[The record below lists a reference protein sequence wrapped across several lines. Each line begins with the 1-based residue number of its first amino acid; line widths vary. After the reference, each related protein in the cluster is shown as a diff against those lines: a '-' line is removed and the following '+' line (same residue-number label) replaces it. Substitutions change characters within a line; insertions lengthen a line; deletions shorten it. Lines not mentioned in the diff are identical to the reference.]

1 MIKIAPSILAAD
13 FGNLEEEIKLVD
25 QAGCD
30 YIHCDIMDGHFVPNI
45 SFGPEIVRTI
55 RSVTKKNL
63 DVHLM
68 IDKVSQYI
76 NDFAKAGSNI
86 ISFHIEAEKEPLNI
100 INKIKSLNNKVG
112 LAIKPNTPLS
122 SLENLIDHVDM
133 ILIMTVEPGFGG
145 QKFMRNQINK
155 IVEIKNL
162 INKKSLNIDI
172 EVDGG
177 INNETGKLCVEA
189 GANILVAGNYIF
201 KETNDKYKDLINSLK

>member
-1 MIKIAPSILAAD
+1 
-13 FGNLEEEIKLVD
+13 
-25 QAGCD
+25 
-30 YIHCDIMDGHFVPNI
+30 MDGHFVPNI

-76 NDFAKAGSNI
+76 NDFVKAGSNI

>member
-76 NDFAKAGSNI
+76 NDFVKAGSNI

>member
-76 NDFAKAGSNI
+76 NDFVKAGSNI

-162 INKKSLNIDI
+162 IKKKSLNIDI

>member
-55 RSVTKKNL
+55 RSITKKDL

-76 NDFAKAGSNI
+76 NDFVKAGSNI

-133 ILIMTVEPGFGG
+133 IVIMTVEPGFGG

-162 INKKSLNIDI
+162 IKKKSLNIDI

-177 INNETGKLCVEA
+177 INNETGKLCIEA

>member
-55 RSVTKKNL
+55 RSVTKKDL

-76 NDFAKAGSNI
+76 NDFVKAGSNI

-162 INKKSLNIDI
+162 IKKKSLNIDI